1 MRKLIGIFSLC
12 SLLAFTA
19 CNQNSE
25 SSSKK
30 SDVKTPVAIE
40 ATPVVQETEYAAH
53 ECSDKCTAEG
63 CYHAHGEQEHVCD
76 DNCHF
81 GHNH

>member
-1 MRKLIGIFSLC
+1 MKKLIGSL
-12 SLLAFTA
+12 SLFGLLALIA

-25 SSSKK
+25 SSTKMSKK
-30 SDVKTPVAIE
+30 ETPVAVE

-53 ECSDKCTAEG
+53 VCSEKCTPAG
-63 CYHAHGEQEHVCD
+63 CYHAHGEKEHICD
-76 DNCHF
+76 DNCHY